1 MSANANIGYSTSTAS
16 RNKTSNAVT
25 YYNYEGDVEVRT
37 DPTQANSTY
46 TQTSART
53 DFYSISGYLAAN
65 KTFAQKHKLSLTL
78 GAQYEFKE
86 YTYFGVM
93 VKDVQNGLEIV
104 NGSGDVTLTGD
115 EQKYQNANLSYF
127 GRFNY
132 DYDDRYLLELN
143 GRYDGSSKFLPENRW
158 DFFYGLSLGWRMK
171 QEAFLQDVDWL
182 SDLKLRLSYAE
193 VGNQSG
199 IGNYDGVQLYN
210 LVAAGDDGAYIGSNK
225 LSYIKTNG
233 TLAST
238 TRSWERVK
246 NYNIGIDFWLFEW
259 NSDRFCRGVYET

>member
-1 MSANANIGYSTSTAS
+1 M
-16 RNKTSNAVT
+16 
-25 YYNYEGDVEVRT
+25 
-37 DPTQANSTY
+37 
-46 TQTSART
+46 
-53 DFYSISGYLAAN
+53 
-65 KTFAQKHKLSLTL
+65 
-78 GAQYEFKE
+78 
-86 YTYFGVM
+86 
-93 VKDVQNGLEIV
+93 EIV

-115 EQKYQNANLSYF
+115 EKKYQNANLSYF

-132 DYDDRYLLELN
+132 DYDGRYLLELN

-158 DFFYGLSLGWRMK
+158 DFFYGVSLGWRIK
-171 QEAFLQDVDWL
+171 EESFLQKVDWL

-238 TRSWERVK
+238 TRSWERIK
-246 NYNIGIDFWLFEW
+246 NYNIGVDFGFLR
-259 NSDRFCRGVYET
+259 NSNRFC